1 MFQIFDGRCTNH
13 SLLILFQENSL
24 YFNRITKTMNM
35 KKLLFSLT
43 IFILITHSEITVAII
58 GSNDIHGSA
67 FPTTL
72 ERFDTN

>member
-1 MFQIFDGRCTNH
+1 
-13 SLLILFQENSL
+13 
-24 YFNRITKTMNM
+24 MNM
-35 KKLLFSLT
+35 KILLFSLT
-43 IFILITHSEITVAII
+43 IFIFITHSEITVAII